1 MFRKS
6 VPDKKSSMNGV
17 YMHSILL
24 TMHLHATDLPPL
36 ATGLALPYLHS
47 FLTAAPHGPLHA
59 ARPHPVHYVPRQT
72 ERHALWGR
80 QELPLLKRHPQVDL
94 HHPCRPQIQQ
104 DIPKVTVS

>member
-1 MFRKS
+1 
-6 VPDKKSSMNGV
+6 MNGV
-17 YMHSILL
+17 YMHTVLL
-24 TMHLHATDLPPL
+24 TMHLQATPLPHSFPSL
-36 ATGLALPYLHS
+36 ATGLAPPYLHG
-47 FLTAAPHGPLHA
+47 FLTAAPHGSLHA
-59 ARPHPVHYVPRQT
+59 ACPHPVHHVPRQT